1 MWSDATL
8 TTSESLE
15 KYESEINNLTS
26 ENWDNAIA
34 IAKEIIGDKLEVVL
48 MERGVSV
55 DEESQ
60 ELLDVIANPE
70 VFNMSSDY
78 LTLSLI
84 FDDLSQGADGLYKDK
99 AMKYYQKFEL
109 KFAEDIKRMHLDL
122 DLDDNIDIYR
132 TNWKNRLVR

>member
-109 KFAEDIKRMHLDL
+109 KFAEDIKRML
-122 DLDDNIDIYR
+122 LDDTIGIYR